1 MARDYTKYTVE
12 DLSENLNKRQLVFE
26 IVKDYIEKNKP
37 SFEELQK
44 VFPDEIQ
51 GSLGFIRKESEV
63 KYIKRF
69 NMKEPLSIKNGMH
82 IVVSNQWGENIL
94 NFIEAAQLLNYTV
107 IIKTNEASD
116 TTTQNANEN
125 QYLNYFKEQE
135 FVNPFEFIE
144 NTNKLFKDFS
154 YENEKDC
161 DEVADIHNQLNEIT
175 QSDVPKYG
183 GYLYLFTKIAYEL
196 GEGEYDTHFEWNY
209 ALEHGF
215 EWSYL
220 TGESKTVVEL
230 VGEKYG
236 ESEFNKY
243 FCSLFLL
250 TLLRIVDDAS
260 ETGIAEYIVSNN
272 VSAYKKAFPDT
283 HDSIEDFVSDMVIVL
298 LKTIGY
304 DIWDY
309 EGECTIEGRYFLD
322 VGLDM
327 GYDYLRLAEDFRDSN
342 V

>member
-1 MARDYTKYTVE
+1 MSKNYTKYTVAG
-12 DLSENLNKRQLVFE
+12 LGENLNKRKLVFE
-26 IVKDYIEKNKP
+26 IVKDYIVKNNP

-51 GSLGFIRKESEV
+51 GSLGFIRKISEV
-63 KYIKRF
+63 KDFKRF
-69 NMKEPLSIKNGMH
+69 NMNEPLSVKNESN
-82 IVVSNQWGENIL
+82 VLVSNQWGNNISD
-94 NFIEAAQLLNYTV
+94 FIVAAQLLNYN
-107 IIKTNEASD
+107 IIVNNNEASNTD
-116 TTTQNANEN
+116 TQNANEN
-125 QYLNYFKEQE
+125 PYLIYFKEQE
-135 FVNPFEFIE
+135 FGNPSEFIK
-144 NTNKLFKDFS
+144 NTEKLFKEFS

-161 DEVADIHNQLNEIT
+161 DEVAEIHNQLNEIT

-196 GEGEYDTHFEWNY
+196 GEGEYDAHFEWDY

-220 TGESKTVVEL
+220 SGESKNVAEL
-230 VGEKYG
+230 VAEKYG
-236 ESEFNKY
+236 ESEFNTY

-250 TLLRIVDDAS
+250 TLLRIIDDTS
-260 ETGIAEYIVSNN
+260 EIEIAEYIVSNN

-283 HDSIEDFVSDMVIVL
+283 NDTIEDFVSDMVIEL
-298 LKTIGY
+298 LKAIGY
-304 DIWDY
+304 DISDY
-309 EGECTIEGRYFLD
+309 EGECTIEARYFLD
-322 VGLDM
+322 IGLDM